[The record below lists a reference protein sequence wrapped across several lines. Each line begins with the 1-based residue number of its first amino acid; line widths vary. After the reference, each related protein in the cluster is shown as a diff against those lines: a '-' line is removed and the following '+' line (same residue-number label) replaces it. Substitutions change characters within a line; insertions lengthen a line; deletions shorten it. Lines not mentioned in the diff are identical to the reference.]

1 MKSNSL
7 FLTVAAATAL
17 LLASCAGGGNNG
29 GNGNTAA
36 TSAKSPKYIFYFIG
50 DGMSTPQIN
59 MAEKA
64 VSEEG
69 FLEFFNQKTAGKY
82 NLQPGKLNVRQFTAA
97 GLANTHAQNR
107 FITCSAAA
115 ATALATGNKTDINR
129 ISVTPDASAP
139 YRTIAEMAHDKGMK
153 VGIITSVSIDH
164 ATPSCFYAHCADRN
178 EYARIDS
185 FLLTTNFEYFGGGFV
200 RWNTKQH
207 KGLYDY
213 LDQINAAGY
222 KFVNTRKDFDA
233 LKAGDSKV
241 IATIERTST
250 DTTSLPD
257 DASLP
262 YNMDLCIQKSEN
274 DKIVLSEF
282 LSKAVELLYND
293 DKGFFIMTEGG
304 KIDWTDHA
312 NDAVSNVYETIGL
325 DCALGVALDFY
336 AKHPDETLIVLTGDH
351 ECGGLTLG
359 FAGTGYESAFNY
371 MKNQQIT
378 AYSFSD
384 SVRAY
389 MKNKASFDFI
399 LKKIDEYF
407 ALGNEEKGLKLSD
420 YEIERLKKA
429 YKVHQDFV
437 KNNKI
442 MIPKEE
448 YKLYYGS
455 YEPITVTV
463 THILDNKSGVDWA
476 SFAHTALPVPVFAIG
491 VGADNFNGY
500 YDNTD
505 IPKKIMQLADLK

>member
-1 MKSNSL
+1 MKKNLLSI
-7 FLTVAAATAL
+7 AAVSAAL
-17 LLASCAGGGNNG
+17 LLVSCTGNNG
-29 GNGNTAA
+29 GNNTSGNAPQGGKA
-36 TSAKSPKYIFYFIG
+36 PKYIFYFIG

-69 FLEFFNQKTAGKY
+69 FLEIFNRQTAGRY
-82 NLQPGKLNVRQFTAA
+82 NLQPGTLNVRRFTAA

-129 ISVTPDASAP
+129 VSVTPDASAP

-178 EYARIDS
+178 EYPRIDS
-185 FLLTTNFEYFGGGFV
+185 FLLKTNFEFFGGGFV
-200 RWNTKQH
+200 RWKSKH
-207 KGLYDY
+207 HEGLYPY
-213 LDQINAAGY
+213 LDELKNAGY
-222 KFVNTRKDFDA
+222 KFVNNRKDFEA
-233 LKAGDSKV
+233 LKPGDNKV
-241 IATIERTST
+241 VATIARTSS

-262 YNMDLCIQKSEN
+262 YNIDLSIQSPDN
-274 DKIVLSEF
+274 QIVLAEF
-282 LSKAVELLYND
+282 LSKAVELLDND

-304 KIDWTDHA
+304 KIDWADHA
-312 NDAVSNVYETIGL
+312 NDAVSNVYETIAL
-325 DCALGVALDFY
+325 DRAIGVALDFY
-336 AKHPDETLIVLTGDH
+336 KKHPDETLIVMTGDH

-359 FAGTGYESAFNY
+359 FAGTGYESAFNF
-371 MKNQQIT
+371 MKNQQLSFL
-378 AYSFSD
+378 SFSD
-384 SVRAY
+384 SVNTY
-389 MKNKASFDFI
+389 MKNNASFDFI
-399 LKKIDEYF
+399 LKKIEQYF
-407 ALGNEEKGLKLSD
+407 GLGNEEKSLKLSD
-420 YEIERLKKA
+420 FEIKRLKDA
-429 YKVHQDFV
+429 YNIKMDLS
-437 KNNKI
+437 KKKRPSI
-442 MIPKEE
+442 SRDEWM
-448 YKLYYGS
+448 LYYGS